1 MGFVSLKIQFYLKH
15 VPRGRMGKVDG
26 LSKRSN
32 WEVGME
38 RDNEEQVLVKIEW
51 LEVRVAEVTKVVI
64 DGVNI
69 LDKIRRSKAKYNEVV
84 KVVED
89 VMTS

>member
-1 MGFVSLKIQFYLKH
+1 
-15 VPRGRMGKVDG
+15 MGKVDG